1 MVAAAWSAHGMPS
14 CPPGLELPQDSVWD
28 VPTPRAPEQAP
39 GSGGRTPDFVTARG
53 WPANAG
59 DSAQHSDGA
68 DTPRDATAGAMLIM
82 DQVCSKLRSLEL
94 ETRGALSKPL
104 AETAQKVPMPYGL
117 LSRAAAPILTTAPP
131 AYAAAGDACRPP
143 PGLPLPP
150 THHSPVPPPPPE
162 PVVPRASAKMTFAH
176 PKFVVSYGS
185 VGHPLQCGGMCQR
198 DDCELGAQCPS
209 CHICRA
215 EEAAAQA
222 RQLDEAQK
230 VDDQC
235 ASVGSIG
242 ASVHL
247 RGGVQVPSEA
257 PGLQGRRAVHA
268 LPRVPLEPL
277 PEEGSCPAPHAE
289 PGVLRLPRPLRTFG
303 VWVGVHHSSDWARVG
318 LHAVDAPPSALRAT
332 GAPAAECVERAARA
346 DAGAC
351 APVCIGSRG
360 RAEHG
365 VVVALRCSRSTVDV
379 ADGHVVWRA
388 RRSSAAEVAWR
399 QAQAAI
405 SGVGFA

>member
-1 MVAAAWSAHGMPS
+1 LKTMDSMVAAAWSAHGMPS

-242 ASVHL
+242 HPYTCAEACKFHPKP
-247 RGGVQVPSEA
+247 RGCKDGALCTRCHVCRWNRYQKK
-257 PGLQGRRAVHA
+257 GLAQHPMRNQAFSDFLGR
-268 LPRVPLEPL
+268 
-277 PEEGSCPAPHAE
+277 
-289 PGVLRLPRPLRTFG
+289 
-303 VWVGVHHSSDWARVG
+303 
-318 LHAVDAPPSALRAT
+318 
-332 GAPAAECVERAARA
+332 
-346 DAGAC
+346 
-351 APVCIGSRG
+351 
-360 RAEHG
+360 
-365 VVVALRCSRSTVDV
+365 
-379 ADGHVVWRA
+379 
-388 RRSSAAEVAWR
+388 
-399 QAQAAI
+399 
-405 SGVGFA
+405 